1 MKKHPVEDLLDSWM
15 DMIDVMNRGPR
26 MWQQSTEGRPSVG
39 DWEDRNGDIV
49 FTVDM
54 PGVQKKD
61 IELMVD
67 KHMVKVTAKTEDRD
81 YSFTKEFK
89 MELNPSK
96 VTANFNNGVLDIT
109 IKKAE
114 DSQGKKIAIK

>member
-26 MWQQSTEGRPSVG
+26 MWQQPEGRTSLG

-54 PGVQKKD
+54 PGVQ
-61 IELMVD
+61 
-67 KHMVKVTAKTEDRD
+67 
-81 YSFTKEFK
+81 
-89 MELNPSK
+89 
-96 VTANFNNGVLDIT
+96 
-109 IKKAE
+109 
-114 DSQGKKIAIK
+114 